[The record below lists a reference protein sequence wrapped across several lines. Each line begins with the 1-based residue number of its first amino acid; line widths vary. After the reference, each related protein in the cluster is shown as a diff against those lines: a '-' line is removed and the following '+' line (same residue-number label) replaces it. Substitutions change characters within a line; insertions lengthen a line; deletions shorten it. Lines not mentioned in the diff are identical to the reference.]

1 MRILIVEDDTMLSQ
15 TIQAVLEKEGF
26 SVDAVADGASGVDY
40 ILLNVYDLV
49 ILDVMLPVQDGYQ
62 VARTVRAKG
71 CGTPILMLTA
81 RSAVDDRIDG
91 LNAGADYY
99 LPKPFDVRE
108 LLACIHAL
116 LRRQGGR

>member
-1 MRILIVEDDTMLSQ
+1 MKKKVVVALGHRALGTTLPEQQVAVKQ
-15 TIQAVLEKEGF
+15 TAK
-26 SVDAVADGASGVDY
+26 SVAD
-40 ILLNVYDLV
+40 L
-49 ILDVMLPVQDGYQ
+49 VQDGYQ
-62 VARTVRAKG
+62 VACTVRSKG

-116 LRRQGGR
+116 LRRQRGR